1 MIHASRGL
9 NFDVDIDFV
18 KKNLVVTPEFLNE
31 HIVTE
36 VLVTSVTTLDNKVS
50 MPCATNYMPK
60 RG

>member
-1 MIHASRGL
+1 MIHASSGL

-18 KKNLVVTPEFLNE
+18 KKNLVTPEFLNE

-36 VLVTSVTTLDNKVS
+36 VLVTSVTTLDNEVS